1 MLLVALTR
9 LMKEYRLE
17 IFAEYGSMIEINL
30 NNVEELVLK
39 DSRLRSMLPDLQSY
53 FDTWFL
59 GQHAAG
65 LRSLASRTKVDLLH
79 AIQLQHIAIISKYLG
94 SEVTIRPF
102 DSKTVTNC
110 DCVVVDT
117 LQCLDGLAEYSEI
130 VAYRNGNNIHITA
143 WR

>member
-1 MLLVALTR
+1 
-9 LMKEYRLE
+9 
-17 IFAEYGSMIEINL
+17 MIEINL

-53 FDTWFL
+53 FDTWLL
-59 GQHAAG
+59 GQRVAG

-79 AIQLQHIAIISKYLG
+79 AIQPQHIAIISKYLG

-102 DSKTVTNC
+102 NSNTVTNC
-110 DCVVVDT
+110 DCSVRDT
-117 LQCLDGLAEYSEI
+117 LQCLDGLAEHAEI
-130 VAYRNGNNIHITA
+130 VVYRHGENIHITA